1 MIYCN
6 NELKADGFD
15 HIIAMQR
22 YLYKYIN
29 HKKEFHRLKAHE
41 KDYAFGWMNATYDD
55 KGKKAFNLYED
66 VEAYEYVFC
75 NIILTYGEDI
85 ASFNG
90 NFNGPNGKIPDSQVQ
105 KDKVFFK
112 MFLQIWKKN
121 LSLHKGP
128 YLSIIAPMFQQKM
141 KELKIICKTEQELLS
156 REIYCYGVFFYIYYK
171 AKLYFDEKVNKS
183 IIFEV
188 NGYSFVANIYT
199 YCHILNRHYI
209 PSLNRGLSNTMNNNL
224 SMIDINSLLESMR
237 DLIVKYFSVCSSLQ
251 PSKEFLLFKING
263 DKYILW
269 IKYKKLDELSKLRGF
284 EVRSFYRCEDTKD
297 ISLYDNTIDIEIE
310 NSLMCSI
317 PKRINGTG
325 F

>member
-66 VEAYEYVFC
+66 VEAYEYVFS

-85 ASFNG
+85 ASFEG
-90 NFNGPNGKIPDSQVQ
+90 EFFGPSGKIPHSQVL
-105 KDKVFFK
+105 KDKSFFE
-112 MFLQIWKKN
+112 MFLQIWKSN
-121 LSLHKGP
+121 LRLHKGP
-128 YLSIIAPMFQQKM
+128 YLSIIAPMFQQKL
-141 KELKIICKTEQELLS
+141 KELKTICKSEQELLS
-156 REIYCYGVFFYIYYK
+156 RELYCYGVFFYIYYK
-171 AKLYFDEKVNKS
+171 AKLYFEEKESKS
-183 IIFEV
+183 IIF
-188 NGYSFVANIYT
+188 NIKGYSFVANIYT
-199 YCHILNRHYI
+199 YCHIFNRHYV
-209 PSLNRGLSNTMNNNL
+209 PSLNRGLNSTMNDNL
-224 SMIDINSLLESMR
+224 PMIDVNSLLESIQ

-251 PSKEFLLFKING
+251 SSTEYLLFKLNG

-269 IKYKKLDELSKLRGF
+269 IKYKQLDELSKSKGF
-284 EVRSFYRCEDTKD
+284 EIRSFYKCEDTKD
-297 ISLYDNTIDIEIE
+297 LSLYDNTIDIAIE
-310 NSLMCSI
+310 KGIVCSI
-317 PKRINGTG
+317 PK
-325 F
+325 